1 MRIRN
6 TFIIFIVSGFW
17 HGANWTF
24 IVWGALNAFFILPS
38 IIMKTNRN
46 NLETVAQGN
55 LLPTVKEFF
64 QMIIT
69 FTLAVFAWIF
79 FRAEN
84 IPHAI
89 SYISGIFSKSLFS
102 IPTITP
108 HFPVFIIIILIIIF
122 TIIEWLGREQQYA
135 IAKLGT
141 KWKSALRY
149 AMYYAI
155 IIAIFWFAGKDQQ
168 FIYFQF

>member
-55 LLPTVKEFF
+55 LLPTLKEFF

-79 FRAEN
+79 FRAEK
-84 IPHAI
+84 IYH
-89 SYISGIFSKSLFS
+89 
-102 IPTITP
+102 T
-108 HFPVFIIIILIIIF
+108 HFPTFQAYFLNLF
-122 TIIEWLGREQQYA
+122 FY
-135 IAKLGT
+135 
-141 KWKSALRY
+141 SNHY
-149 AMYYAI
+149 PPFSCSYYHHSYY
-155 IIAIFWFAGKDQQ
+155 
-168 FIYFQF
+168 YFYYY